1 MDQNGKGIAGGLEA
15 EEMPRKQDMGGGGYR
30 NEFGQA
36 FDKAKDKRT
45 DDRLIGHELSFP
57 EALEVRLW
65 GQRRALADLLVFAA
79 ASSYSFF

>member
-1 MDQNGKGIAGGLEA
+1 
-15 EEMPRKQDMGGGGYR
+15 MPGEQDMGGGRYR

-65 GQRRALADLLVFAA
+65 GQRGALADSLVFAA